1 MDINLVVSVAL
12 ATLLLY
18 SSIAKT
24 LSYQDFK
31 TTIQQLKFPLY
42 FTWLVV
48 AVEGIIAV
56 LLVLD
61 FTQQIGHFA
70 AMLLFLS
77 FYVVAGLAIYK
88 KLNISC
94 NCFGKSSEEKLGWGT
109 IWKVTPLLLLALIGL
124 SVDRSLA
131 LTSMNLTE
139 MISCVGLTVGILN
152 MYFMLKNRKLLL
164 EGGS

>member
-1 MDINLVVSVAL
+1 MDINLVVSFAL

-18 SSIAKT
+18 SSVAKM
-24 LSYQDFK
+24 LSYQYFK
-31 TTIQQLKFPLY
+31 TTIQQLKFPSF
-42 FTWLVV
+42 FTWLVIAAEV
-48 AVEGIIAV
+48 IIAV

-61 FTQQIGHFA
+61 FTQQIGQFA

-77 FYVVAGLAIYK
+77 FYVVAGLAIHK
-88 KLNISC
+88 KLNVSC

-109 IWKVTPLLLLALIGL
+109 IWKVTPLLLLTLIGL
-124 SVDRSLA
+124 SFGRSLSLA
-131 LTSMNLTE
+131 SMNMTE

-152 MYFMLKNRKLLL
+152 MYILLKNKKLLL